1 MVEDAEVVECTAFC
15 GPTQEGLLDVK
26 LGRGDTRP
34 GLSTKIGA
42 CKLVDGALFDAVFT
56 VETMMSVL
64 LLEEWQ

>member
-1 MVEDAEVVECTAFC
+1 MVEDVEVVECAACC

-26 LGRGDTRP
+26 LGLGDTRP

-42 CKLVDGALFDAVFT
+42 CKLVEGALFDAVVT

-64 LLEEWQ
+64 LFEKWQ

>member
-1 MVEDAEVVECTAFC
+1 
-15 GPTQEGLLDVK
+15 VK

-42 CKLVDGALFDAVFT
+42 CKLVEVALFDAMVA

-64 LLEEWQ
+64 LFEEWQ

>member
-1 MVEDAEVVECTAFC
+1 MVEVVLLVECTAFC

-42 CKLVDGALFDAVFT
+42 CRFVDGALFDAVVT
-56 VETMMSVL
+56 VETMMLVL
-64 LLEEWQ
+64 LFEE

>member
-1 MVEDAEVVECTAFC
+1 MVEVVLLVECTAFC

-42 CKLVDGALFDAVFT
+42 CRLVEGALFDAVAA
-56 VETMMSVL
+56 VKTMMSVL
-64 LLEEWQ
+64 LLEE

>member
-1 MVEDAEVVECTAFC
+1 MVEDVRVFERDSCC

-42 CKLVDGALFDAVFT
+42 CRLVDFAVVT
-56 VETMMSVL
+56 VDSMVLVL
-64 LLEEWQ
+64 LLEE